1 MTKQETQLIQAIKA
15 LSNHQVFFG
24 TDQASVRV
32 AITRPNGIKQLSV
45 WLGRPSTIQKLE
57 QILNDQKA

>member
-15 LSNHQVFFG
+15 LPNHQVFFG

-32 AITRPNGIKQLSV
+32 AITHPNGIKQLSV
-45 WLGRPSTIQKLE
+45 WLGRPSAIQKLE
-57 QILNDQKA
+57 QILNEQKA